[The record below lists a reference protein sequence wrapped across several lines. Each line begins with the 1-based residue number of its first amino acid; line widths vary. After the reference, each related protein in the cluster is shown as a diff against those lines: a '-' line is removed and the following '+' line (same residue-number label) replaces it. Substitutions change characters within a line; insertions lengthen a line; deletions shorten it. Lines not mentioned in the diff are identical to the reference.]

1 MIDNFVNLHAE
12 VNTYSQNLQLM
23 FRREIAPNIM
33 ETVIE
38 NPSDKLLAI
47 CRKMRYRKM
56 ERKEEILKKTKGI
69 TSRIKI

>member
-1 MIDNFVNLHAE
+1 MI
-12 VNTYSQNLQLM
+12 
-23 FRREIAPNIM
+23 RKEIAPNIM

-47 CRKMRYRKM
+47 CRKMRYHKM
-56 ERKEEILKKTKGI
+56 ERKEEILKNTKEI